1 MLLKSQRGGL
11 TKLNYGL
18 LVIDEYNSTDNQ

>member
-11 TKLNYGL
+11 TNLSYGL
-18 LVIDEYNSTDNQ
+18 LVMDEYNSTDNQ